1 MADRPKKIFFF
12 NFPNKSKWT
21 PNIFFTHA
29 IAMENLRVQWI
40 TGIFTPPF
48 FLFSWTYILIP
59 CKYQGHGTIIGW
71 DMRTKPKKFDEKLKP
86 QGKFLCKFWL
96 CFLPSLTAKQPKNG
110 YENGHEK
117 CHEKCH
123 ENRHQFLTLKSD
135 QNFCKK
141 FFHEKMFFHDFLT
154 KKNFFNFLV
163 RF

>member
-1 MADRPKKIFFF
+1 MLFKSSTNIFEYLVLNFFTLWIFSKNTFF
-12 NFPNKSKWT
+12 NLSSV
-21 PNIFFTHA
+21 I
-29 IAMENLRVQWI
+29 LRKASAYWCSMCVLWI
-40 TGIFTPPF
+40 T
-48 FLFSWTYILIP
+48 WTYILIP

-110 YENGHEK
+110 YENGY
-117 CHEKCH
+117 EKCH

-154 KKNFFNFLV
+154 KKVFLI
-163 RF
+163 FW